1 MLAGGAAYSI
11 VEDGYGR
18 VYVGTGRGVLRI
30 DTARHLTSLF
40 TPLDGLPHGS
50 VRVAHAQRGGTLW
63 FGTTDGVSRFVPGPP
78 GEEPEPPIAVTAV
91 QAAGEALPISELGVP
106 EVPTFTLPPGQG
118 QVEVEFVSVHS
129 VPGQAVR
136 YEYRLDGADEDWRG
150 PSSER
155 RLRFARLAP
164 GRYRLEVRAVASGG
178 RVSRHPAT
186 VSFVVLQPVWKR
198 PWFVAAAAL
207 ALGGAAYMGYRVR
220 LAHLLSLERVRTRI
234 ATDLHDDVGSTVS
247 RMAILSEVAK
257 RQVEDTHAEAAR
269 VLEEIGTS
277 ARGLLDTTGDIVW
290 AIDPRRDDGA
300 SLAARVREFGAGLL
314 EARGIAWEFEASPEA
329 EALKLDPEQRRQ
341 LLLIFKEAL
350 HNIVRHARCATAA
363 VSIAASNG
371 RLQAEI
377 RDDGRGFADPTG
389 NSSTGHGLDSMRARA
404 ARLGGELRIHSRP
417 GTGTRLTLEVPLRRA
432 SA

>member
-1 MLAGGAAYSI
+1 
-11 VEDGYGR
+11 
-18 VYVGTGRGVLRI
+18 
-30 DTARHLTSLF
+30 
-40 TPLDGLPHGS
+40 
-50 VRVAHAQRGGTLW
+50 
-63 FGTTDGVSRFVPGPP
+63 
-78 GEEPEPPIAVTAV
+78 
-91 QAAGEALPISELGVP
+91 
-106 EVPTFTLPPGQG
+106 
-118 QVEVEFVSVHS
+118 
-129 VPGQAVR
+129 
-136 YEYRLDGADEDWRG
+136 
-150 PSSER
+150 
-155 RLRFARLAP
+155 
-164 GRYRLEVRAVASGG
+164 
-178 RVSRHPAT
+178 
-186 VSFVVLQPVWKR
+186 
-198 PWFVAAAAL
+198 
-207 ALGGAAYMGYRVR
+207 
-220 LAHLLSLERVRTRI
+220 
-234 ATDLHDDVGSTVS
+234 
-247 RMAILSEVAK
+247 MAILSEVAK